1 MVMRMTR
8 IILEAHHIMEFL
20 DYSQMARSP
29 AKELYNPI
37 ILRACLRV
45 ASGRPS
51 ACAI

>member
-1 MVMRMTR
+1 MRMTR
-8 IILEAHHIMEFL
+8 IILEAQLILEFL
-20 DYSQMARSP
+20 NQSQIARSP